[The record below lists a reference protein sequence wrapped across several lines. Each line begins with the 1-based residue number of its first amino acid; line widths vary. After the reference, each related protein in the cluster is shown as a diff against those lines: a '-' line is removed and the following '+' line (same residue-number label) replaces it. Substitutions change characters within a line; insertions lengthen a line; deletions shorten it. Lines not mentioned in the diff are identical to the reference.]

1 MACNSDW
8 KASEK
13 LRNDLEKYVR
23 ENIKK
28 CEILDYVKRD
38 YPDYPWSMATLSR
51 RLRYFDIK
59 YINYETPLNAVTD
72 AVSKELNGPGR
83 CLGYRALN
91 QKLRNE
97 HNIKVPRHLVHN
109 VLKELDPEGLES
121 RALNK
126 KTKKPKFPFSSEG
139 PLWLASLDGHD
150 KLCGY
155 QNWTFPLCI
164 YGCLDTFS
172 RKILYLFVSRS
183 NSDPMIVGKKYLEY
197 LTEHRVMP
205 RFLRLDKDTET
216 CKMSTLHAFLVA
228 KRELWRTLW
237 IPLYMVLPRRIK
249 SSAGG
254 VTCTNGL
261 SNILKNIWPIYFK
274 EDTTIL
280 TMPTTDSW
288 WHTFSYQSFRE
299 SATFLLTTGTRI
311 VFGNKRIFC
320 FQQACPT
327 ICFPFQNNMGAHI
340 VEFRSKK
347 SI

>member
-28 CEILDYVKRD
+28 SEILDYVKRD

-59 YINYETPLNAVTD
+59 YINYETPLNAVND
-72 AVSKELNGPGR
+72 AVSK
-83 CLGYRALN
+83 GYQALN

-126 KTKKPKFPFSSEG
+126 KTKKPKVPFSSEG
-139 PLWLASLDGHD
+139 PLWLASLDRHD

-164 YGCLDTFS
+164 YGCLMKRS
-172 RKILYLFVSRS
+172 AEKYYIYLCPAPSQIL
-183 NSDPMIVGKKYLEY
+183 
-197 LTEHRVMP
+197 
-205 RFLRLDKDTET
+205 
-216 CKMSTLHAFLVA
+216 
-228 KRELWRTLW
+228 
-237 IPLYMVLPRRIK
+237 
-249 SSAGG
+249 
-254 VTCTNGL
+254 
-261 SNILKNIWPIYFK
+261 
-274 EDTTIL
+274 
-280 TMPTTDSW
+280 
-288 WHTFSYQSFRE
+288 
-299 SATFLLTTGTRI
+299 
-311 VFGNKRIFC
+311 
-320 FQQACPT
+320 
-327 ICFPFQNNMGAHI
+327 
-340 VEFRSKK
+340 
-347 SI
+347 